1 MAIFMMEVSR
11 SSRTGSWGPAWTL
24 THICWSHHQH
34 HHKSILQHTHFS
46 APVTLAKTPIFCART
61 QWYLW
66 WVHTCTPGHNSHRI
80 LYQTEPCDDPKV
92 PDQQGSATPTD
103 GCKCSCRSAVSSK
116 CSPGPGQ
123 FQTGRKMLYFI
134 FAPEPCPNR
143 YQTPDASAQA
153 STLLS
158 PDLMLKLL
166 CALSSLK
173 GCHMESTRY
182 WMNFTGSQC
191 SCSRRDL
198 VQYN

>member
-11 SSRTGSWGPAWTL
+11 SSRSGSWGLAQTL

-34 HHKSILQHTHFS
+34 CLESFLQHKHFQF
-46 APVTLAKTPIFCART
+46 PVTLAKTPIFCEKAR
-61 QWYLW
+61 WCLW
-66 WVHTCTPGHNSHRI
+66 WIHTRIPGHSSNRI
-80 LYQTEPCDDPKV
+80 LYQTDPCDGPKV
-92 PDQQGSATPTD
+92 PDQQGSTTPKD
-103 GCKCSCRSAVSSK
+103 GCKCLCRSAVSSK

-123 FQTGRKMLYFI
+123 SQTGRKMLYFT
-134 FAPEPCPNR
+134 FALEPCPNR

-153 STLLS
+153 FTLLS
-158 PDLMLKLL
+158 PDLMLKFL

-182 WMNFTGSQC
+182 WTNFTASQC